1 MIVCL
6 VLCGNLSSCA
16 SFWGCIVFVRSF
28 PRSWKE
34 GRGSGRYNVCE
45 ELSWIVQRVMIWQRT
60 KSKHGKKKGS
70 IREKRFCPTHF
81 CENTTHPLGNLTP
94 PPPPKKIIWYYLP
107 IKHAKFQWHVRF
119 PKCPKGTP
127 FYQRPYVPLA
137 FWCSWV
143 VISTL
148 STFWI
153 MSAGRTPACEHMA
166 ENKPRTISPAET
178 DH

>member
-1 MIVCL
+1 MFGSL
-6 VLCGNLSSCA
+6 REPLKLCFIRGSHCFSAKFPSKLEGRQR
-16 SFWGCIVFVRSF
+16 FWPLQFVR
-28 PRSWKE
+28 RI
-34 GRGSGRYNVCE
+34 
-45 ELSWIVQRVMIWQRT
+45 ELDCPARDDMAANQIQTRQ
-60 KSKHGKKKGS
+60 KKGS
-70 IREKRFCPTHF
+70 IHEKRFCPTHF
-81 CENTTHPLGNLTP
+81 CENTTHPLGNLTQP
-94 PPPPKKIIWYYLP
+94 PPQKEYFLILFTYQTCQVPMAY
-107 IKHAKFQWHVRF
+107 VRF

-137 FWCSWV
+137 LWSSWV